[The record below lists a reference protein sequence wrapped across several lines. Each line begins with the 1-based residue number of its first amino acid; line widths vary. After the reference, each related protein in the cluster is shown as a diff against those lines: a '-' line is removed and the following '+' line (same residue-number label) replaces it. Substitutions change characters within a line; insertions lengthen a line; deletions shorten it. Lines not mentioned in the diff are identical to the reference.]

1 MPSKTVTDVVTFVSP
16 DQALEDLSEERRSAW
31 GEWLDGLR
39 AAHRAEGRP
48 EAARRADQDDVNPCY
63 VPRNQLMQVAIARAE
78 AGDYDEVR
86 TPPVASA
93 HAPTFLTSSGLIN
106 SALPESCPFRNLA
119 QTATVGAEG
128 AEAIRITRS
137 SAFSRAC
144 CAQSSV

>member
-1 MPSKTVTDVVTFVSP
+1 MTFCSP

-63 VPRNQLMQVAIARAE
+63 VPRNQLMQIAIARAE

-86 TPPVASA
+86 IPPVASA
-93 HAPTFLTSSGLIN
+93 HAPSFLTSSRL
-106 SALPESCPFRNLA
+106 LPCQRGRELPF
-119 QTATVGAEG
+119 
-128 AEAIRITRS
+128 S
-137 SAFSRAC
+137 KSRADGHC
-144 CAQSSV
+144 GG